1 MIPDYHFVHNRFK
14 LNGFHLNEN
23 DLCRIAYSF
32 IKEGE
37 PFEKAVGD
45 FLLDWFDRKDYI
57 EMQTSGTTG
66 APKMIKVDK
75 QAMVHSAMATGE
87 FFELNEGIKVLHC
100 LPTQYV
106 AGKMMLVRALILGWE
121 LDLIAPAS

>member
-1 MIPDYHFVHNRFK
+1 MTPDYHFVHNRFK
-14 LNGFHLNEN
+14 LNGFHLNED

-45 FLLDWFDRKDYI
+45 FLLDWFDRMDYI

-66 APKMIKVDK
+66 APKMIRVDK
-75 QAMVHSAMATGE
+75 QAKIIFIKMKTIQFETVVHKVVIRYHGLGINLVIML
-87 FFELNEGIKVLHC
+87 FFLSVFHS
-100 LPTQYV
+100 
-106 AGKMMLVRALILGWE
+106 ILS
-121 LDLIAPAS
+121 IYTFY